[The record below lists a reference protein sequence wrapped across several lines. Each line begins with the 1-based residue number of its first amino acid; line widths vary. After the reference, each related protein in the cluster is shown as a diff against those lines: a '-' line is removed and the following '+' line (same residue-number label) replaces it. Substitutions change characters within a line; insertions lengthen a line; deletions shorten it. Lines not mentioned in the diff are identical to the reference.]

1 MKNPFLKVIIS
12 LMLLSMSVSPFV
24 AQAEEVTANSDK
36 TIEVNENSPTDEIIE
51 KYAETGEFYESYI
64 MSGNAGFVANEDKM
78 QNDNLNEA
86 DKNAI
91 REYTVAKNELGER
104 PRDKYLRA
112 KRKMYHGNYCG
123 KGNNGGKP
131 IDKLDAACKAHDECY
146 EKYGWGKCKCD
157 LPFIARTIEISKNK
171 KYSKKY
177 RNKARNAA
185 ILFAVAYARC
195 THK

>member
-1 MKNPFLKVIIS
+1 MKKTLLTVIALII
-12 LMLLSMSVSPFV
+12 LFNMSMVTDTV
-24 AQAEEVTANSDK
+24 NAEELPIDK
-36 TIEVNENSPTDEIIE
+36 EIEELAKLGNYYN
-51 KYAETGEFYESYI
+51 SYI
-64 MSGNAGFVANEDKM
+64 SSDEGFFVANEEKM
-78 QNDNLNEA
+78 QKDNLSEN
-86 DKNAI
+86 DKAEI
-91 REYTVAKNELGER
+91 RAFSETKNELGER
-104 PRDKYLRA
+104 PRDKYLRI
-112 KRKMYHGNYCG
+112 KLKMYHGNYCG

-157 LPFIARTIEISKNK
+157 LPFIAKTIEISKNK